1 MPVNIT
7 FEMVQQFRVM
17 GLRSLPLRVCVNP
30 PAKKL
35 VDRTDTRG
43 HIWH

>member
-17 GLRSLPLRVCVNP
+17 GLRSLPQRVSESHPGKRLAVR
-30 PAKKL
+30 
-35 VDRTDTRG
+35 VDTRG
-43 HIWH
+43 HIWR